1 MHSCA
6 HAATGMTPG
15 ISALARLKDFGF
27 WLGSGPVDAVTA
39 LSGLADSVASLL
51 RADSASGRLCPSFR
65 PSSHPLTR
73 IIRSSDSEIGIHIR
87 RGLVATCRA
96 SARSRQIT
104 GLVIG
109 SPRLLFRAPFQV
121 VHCECAFVVT
131 YPDSRGGHSPQCAGL
146 LAAQRVFWAE
156 QIRRGIC
163 SFVRMCSGF
172 ISACA
177 SGSLQVDTCVG
188 LGPSSRVDGLASRVT
203 VLCSGHLH
211 ANDTVNPG
219 RRFQVCTV
227 RGPPEWLHTQRAS
240 QVHLYPEA
248 PNLELELQLPLSGSD
263 RHNAARKEA
272 APGVPAFTV
281 VGDMGMGA
289 PQAFSQPG

>member
-1 MHSCA
+1 
-6 HAATGMTPG
+6 MTPG

-39 LSGLADSVASLL
+39 LSGLADSVVSLL
-51 RADSASGRLCPSFR
+51 RADSASDRLCPSFR

-109 SPRLLFRAPFQV
+109 IPRLLFRTPFQV

-219 RRFQVCTV
+219 WRFQVCTV
-227 RGPPEWLHTQRAS
+227 RVLTPECQWLLTQRAS

-263 RHNAARKEA
+263 RDNTARKEA
-272 APGVPAFTV
+272 APGVPALIV
-281 VGDMGMGA
+281 VGDMGTGA
-289 PQAFSQPG
+289 PQASRSSSSQPG